1 MAEFKD
7 PDTGEITVINEF
19 ITAYPGGVTIYKEKN
34 GKQFVNKDG
43 KPLELI
49 LKEKDWSDPE
59 SIPSFLSFG
68 SKSNEDKKK
77 ILTKRSRDNQFQ
89 KNREL
94 HDKKEWIDGKGLEKP
109 KKKTNFIL
117 NPKKHKKNG

>member
-7 PDTGEITVINEF
+7 PDTQEIVMINEF
-19 ITAYPGGVTIYKEKN
+19 ITAYPGGVTTYKEKN
-34 GKQFVNKDG
+34 GKPLVNKSG

-49 LKEKDWSDPE
+49 VKEKDWSDPE
-59 SIPSFLSFG
+59 SIPNFLAFG
-68 SKSNEDKKK
+68 SKSNEEKKK

-89 KNREL
+89 ANREL
-94 HDKKEWIDGKGLEKP
+94 HDKRDWINGKGIQKP

-117 NPKKHKKNG
+117 NPKKNKK